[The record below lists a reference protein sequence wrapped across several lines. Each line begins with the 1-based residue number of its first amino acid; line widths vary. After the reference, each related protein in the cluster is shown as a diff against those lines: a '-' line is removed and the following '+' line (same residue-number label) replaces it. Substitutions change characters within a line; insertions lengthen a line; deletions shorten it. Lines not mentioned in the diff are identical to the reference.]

1 MNLMIMSAST
11 MVSWELADN
20 ANGLRIKEIVLN
32 PEHPWLHPNTFVP
45 HNCTGAECDICGVF
59 AIEKSGRLD
68 CTHRLVGGFQV
79 TLPTH
84 TQVVPRHH
92 ERLVHFRDGRGLH
105 VTTWPKALAPSTTII
120 LPHGNHWH
128 EGSPWQV
135 LVHQRRDNGY
145 WGFPGGMQEIGE
157 SLVECAS
164 REMREETGL
173 SVYILGAVALDS
185 DPIRGAL
192 CVYEDGV
199 MQYTNVT
206 FLATWLTGDL
216 WISKESLFLRWVNTD
231 ALPEPFLQSHRWR
244 LQQAMRHRGE
254 YIAIR

>member
-1 MNLMIMSAST
+1 MIMET
-11 MVSWELADN
+11 
-20 ANGLRIKEIVLN
+20 I
-32 PEHPWLHPNTFVP
+32 VP

-59 AIEKSGRLD
+59 AIENPGRMD
-68 CTHRLVGGFQV
+68 FPHRLLGRFSV
-79 TLPTH
+79 TIPTH
-84 TQVVPRHH
+84 TRTLARQQ
-92 ERLVHFRDGRGLH
+92 ERLAHFRDGRGHH
-105 VTTWPKALAPSTTII
+105 VSTWPKALAPSTTII
-120 LPHGNHWH
+120 LLHGNHWQ
-128 EGSPWQV
+128 EGGPWQV

-185 DPIRGAL
+185 DPIRGSL

-206 FLATWLTGDL
+206 SLATWLTGEL
-216 WISKESLFLRWVNTD
+216 RISDESLFLRWVSTD
-231 ALPEPFLQSHRWR
+231 ALPEPFLQSHKWR
-244 LQQAMRHRGE
+244 LQQAIRHKGE
-254 YIAIR
+254 YISIR